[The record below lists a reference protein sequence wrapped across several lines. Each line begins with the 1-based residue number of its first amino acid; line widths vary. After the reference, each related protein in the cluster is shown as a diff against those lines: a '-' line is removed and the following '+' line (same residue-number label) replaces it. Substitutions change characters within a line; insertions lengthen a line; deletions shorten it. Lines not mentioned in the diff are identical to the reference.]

1 MNNSQSSDIFVAKT
15 DPQGNFLWVRK
26 AGGGAEDDARS
37 IAVGP
42 AATVYVAGF
51 FAGNASF
58 GSASLTSQG
67 GTLRDMF
74 LAQYSTD
81 GTLVWVRQGGGTGED
96 EANGVATD
104 DQGNALV
111 TGSFF
116 GPAAFGTNNLSGNGT
131 DIFVVKYDS
140 TGVARWARKAG
151 GNDSIYGDAGRGIA
165 SDASG
170 NVYLTGYFSGTGN
183 FGATNLT
190 SSGFNEIFAAK
201 YDPSGTLM
209 WVRKAG
215 GQNIDIGYSLAVSGT
230 NRVFVGGFF
239 YGSAMFDNAG
249 LSSSGFDDAFLMQ
262 LASLPPPR
270 LNIQSDGNAVTLSWP
285 DSAAGFIL
293 ESSENPSSPT
303 NWVTVPSVTNAV
315 TLPVSSPSKFF
326 RLRRL

>member
-1 MNNSQSSDIFVAKT
+1 MKLKTLLSAMTFMFGACWIHVTLSAQSTNWLWAK
-15 DPQGNFLWVRK
+15 
-26 AGGGAEDDARS
+26 S
-37 IAVGP
+37 
-42 AATVYVAGF
+42 
-51 FAGNASF
+51 AGN
-58 GSASLTSQG
+58 
-67 GTLRDMF
+67 
-74 LAQYSTD
+74 
-81 GTLVWVRQGGGTGED
+81 
-96 EANGVATD
+96 VAYD
-104 DQGNALV
+104 YAMSVAADSHGN
-111 TGSFF
+111 S
-116 GPAAFGTNNLSGNGT
+116 
-131 DIFVVKYDS
+131 
-140 TGVARWARKAG
+140 
-151 GNDSIYGDAGRGIA
+151 
-165 SDASG
+165 
-170 NVYLTGYFSGTGN
+170 YLTGYFSGTGN

-209 WVRKAG
+209 WVRKTG